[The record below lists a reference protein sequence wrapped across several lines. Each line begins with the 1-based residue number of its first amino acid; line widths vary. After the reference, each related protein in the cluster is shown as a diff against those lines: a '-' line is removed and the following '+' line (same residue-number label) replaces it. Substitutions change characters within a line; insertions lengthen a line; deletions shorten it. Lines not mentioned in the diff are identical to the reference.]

1 MFNSWV
7 PLIPVRWFSVPAL
20 LLTAGLLYSQD
31 LAKLARAYRNNPS
44 PLTQAA
50 VMDYANTHA
59 DSRGALALLVLGT
72 KETEEKQFDL
82 ALPHLISAAQRLPL
96 ISDYLAFFS
105 ATARFETETY
115 GEVERLLKPV
125 WERSPA
131 SPLVAKSVF
140 LLAHAYLK
148 EGQPRKALALVEL
161 HLAALNKPE
170 AELLLARAYAAA
182 GDAAGERGHYARLLT
197 EFPSSPEAAE
207 AADDPARL
215 AGLAPMARLNRAVR
229 LLDRDSGT
237 LAIRELELAIPNL
250 TGAMLDRAR
259 LKLGVARYFARSYAP
274 AYEWLRSL
282 NLPGGETDAERLF
295 YMVRCARRLDRAQDV
310 QKALEQLAAAHPQSR
325 WRLQALLA
333 AGDYQG
339 CSTSF
344 PADPQAADCH
354 WRLAWAAYRAQRPDA
369 KDLFLNLVSR
379 SPGSEKVSN
388 ALYFL
393 ARIAESANDPASA
406 RTYYQEINSAYPN
419 FFYATLARERLKSVA
434 IARAPASP
442 ATTAFLR
449 SIAFPVH
456 ARVDFEPSAIMRQRS
471 ERARLLASA
480 GLDDLAEN
488 ELRYAARSDGKPE
501 SVAMELAELATAR
514 DAPDMG
520 IRYIKQLIPNYLRLP
535 LDSTPGKFWKLAF
548 PLPYRASLEQYSRE
562 HNLDP
567 FIVAALIR
575 QESEFN
581 PRIVSHANAYGL
593 TQLLPSTAR
602 ELARKLKMSMTAND
616 ILFTPDFNLRI
627 GTYFLRS
634 LLDRLGGKW
643 EATLASYNAGP
654 TRVAQWLAGS
664 NFREPAEFVETIPFD
679 ETRNYVQ
686 SVLRNADLYRRLYGP
701 RPGALAST
709 DGDIGRSSA
718 LP

>member
-1 MFNSWV
+1 MTMFNSWV
-7 PLIPVRWFSVPAL
+7 RRIPVRWFSVPTL
-20 LLTAGLLYSQD
+20 LIATGLLYSQVYSQD
-31 LAKLARAYRNNPS
+31 LATLARAYRTNPS
-44 PLTQAA
+44 PQNRSA
-50 VMDYANTHA
+50 VEDFASTHA
-59 DSRGALALLVLGT
+59 DSSGALALLVLGT
-72 KETEEKQFDL
+72 KEAVDL
-82 ALPHLISAAQRLPL
+82 TSATKRLSL
-96 ISDYLAFFS
+96 ISDYPAFFS
-105 ATARFETETY
+105 ATARFDAEQY

-131 SPLVAKSVF
+131 SPLLAKSVS
-140 LLAHAYLK
+140 LLANAYVK
-148 EGQPRKALALVEL
+148 QGQPRKALALVQL
-161 HLAALNKPE
+161 HLASLSKPA
-170 AELLLARAYAAA
+170 AELLLAKASGAA
-182 GDAAGERGHYARLLT
+182 GDAAAERGHYERLLT

-215 AGLAPMARLNRAVR
+215 AGLSPMSHLNRAVR
-229 LLDRDSGT
+229 LLDRESGT
-237 LAIRELELAIPNL
+237 LAIRDLELAIPSL

-259 LKLGVARYFARSYAP
+259 LKLGVARYFARSYGP
-274 AYEWLRSL
+274 AYDWLRSL
-282 NLPGGETDAERLF
+282 NLAGEGDAERLY
-295 YMVRCARRLDRAQDV
+295 YMVRCARRLDHAQDV
-310 QKALEQLAAAHPQSR
+310 QKSLEQLAAAHAQSR
-325 WRLQALLA
+325 WCLQALVA
-333 AGDYQG
+333 AGDFQG

-354 WRLAWAAYRAQRPDA
+354 WRVAWAAYRAQRPEA
-369 KDLFLNLVSR
+369 RDLFLNLVNR
-379 SPGSEKVSN
+379 SPASDKVPS

-393 ARIAESANDPASA
+393 ARIAESASDPATA
-406 RTYYQEINSAYPN
+406 RAYYEEINSGYPN
-419 FFYATLARERLKSVA
+419 FFYATLARERLKSTGIV
-434 IARAPASP
+434 RAMAST

-449 SIAFPVH
+449 SVAFPVR
-456 ARVDFEPSAIMRQRS
+456 ARVDFTLSAVARQRS

-488 ELRYAARSDGKPE
+488 ELRFGARTEGQPE
-501 SVAMELAELATAR
+501 AMALELAELAAAR
-514 DAPDMG
+514 EAPDVG

-548 PLPYRASLEQYSRE
+548 PLPYRAALEQHSRE
-562 HNLDP
+562 SNLDP
-567 FIVAALIR
+567 FMVAALIR

-602 ELARKLKMSMTAND
+602 ELARKLKMPMTAND

-634 LLDRLGGKW
+634 LLDRLGGRW

-654 TRVAQWLAGS
+654 ARVAQWLAGAS
-664 NFREPAEFVETIPFD
+664 FREPAEFVETIPFD

-701 RPGALAST
+701 SPGALAST
-709 DGDIGRSSA
+709 DGDIGRSTA